1 MKWLTLLALM
11 THCCVALSGKLRAVR
26 HAEFAPPLTT
36 PALVLLTE
44 TSENKKV
51 ICYWNSWSFYRKGHG
66 KSTPQQL
73 DIAPCTH
80 MVYNTAIIDG
90 SKVVVADPWNDLA
103 VNGGNGN
110 LKQFANLVKKKEGLK
125 VLAAVIQKHGFAFS
139 TAAGF
144 EDERKTFVKSALK
157 FCKSHKLNGLVLS
170 WNDPGAQDKE
180 NFVQL
185 LKEMKEAFDKADL
198 SLGAQL
204 SVIKAVMTDGY
215 NLAEISKYV
224 DFMTATTFD
233 YWGPW
238 SGKTGPVAP
247 LYGVSDDY
255 KTPSVAESVKT
266 LLDLGA
272 DSTKLVLG
280 ITTLARSW
288 TLEDPQDTDFGSS
301 SRQPGKPGP
310 YTQTP
315 GALGYNE
322 VCEFMRAKKWTV
334 NYNTDLKESYAT
346 DNKSWVSFE
355 DAESVKEKAVFAKSK
370 NLGGVAIMSLDT
382 DDISGKCGEP
392 YPLLRAAS
400 KEFMSQ

>member
-1 MKWLTLLALM
+1 MKWLTLLALV
-11 THCCVALSGKLRAVR
+11 THCCVAFS
-26 HAEFAPPLTT
+26 
-36 PALVLLTE
+36 E
-44 TSENKKV
+44 TSENRKV
-51 ICYWNSWSFYRKGHG
+51 VCYWNSWSFYRKDNG

-73 DIAPCTH
+73 DTVPCTH
-80 MVYNTAIIDG
+80 MVYNTAIIER
-90 SKVVVADPWNDLA
+90 SKVVVGDPWNDLPD
-103 VNGGNGN
+103 NGGNGN
-110 LKQFANLVKKKEGLK
+110 LKQFANLVNKKEGLK
-125 VLAAVIQKHGFAFS
+125 VLAAVIQKHGSAFS
-139 TAAGF
+139 AMARS
-144 EDERKTFVKSALK
+144 EEERKTFVESALK

-170 WNDPGAQDKE
+170 WSDPGAQDKE

-185 LKEMKEAFDKADL
+185 LKEMKEAFGKADL

-204 SVIKAVMTDGY
+204 SVVKAVMTDGY

-255 KTPSVAESVKT
+255 KTPNVEESIKT
-266 LLDLGA
+266 LLDQGV

-288 TLEDPQDTDFGSS
+288 TLEDPQNTNFGSS
-301 SRQPGKPGP
+301 SKEPGKPGP

-322 VCEFMRAKKWTV
+322 VCEFMRAKNWTV
-334 NYNTDLKESYAT
+334 NYNKDLKESYAT
-346 DNKSWVSFE
+346 DNTSWISFE
-355 DAESVKEKAVFAKSK
+355 DAQSVKEKADFAKSK

-382 DDISGKCGEP
+382 DDISGSCGEP